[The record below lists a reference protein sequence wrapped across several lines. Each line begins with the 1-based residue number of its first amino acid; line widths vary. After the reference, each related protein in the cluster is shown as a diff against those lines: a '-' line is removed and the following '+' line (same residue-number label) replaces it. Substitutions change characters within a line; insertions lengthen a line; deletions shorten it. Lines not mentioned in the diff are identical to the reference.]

1 MSDSEEEIVVIGML
15 LAEEETNRKKRKLWV
30 HNINKKRLALG
41 EFHTLFP
48 DLMEDDVKFF
58 QYFRMSHEKFVALLD
73 ILQPEIVR
81 KNTLF
86 REAIGSKERLAV
98 TLR

>member
-1 MSDSEEEIVVIGML
+1 MSEEEEIVIISML
-15 LAEEETNRKKRKLWV
+15 LAEEENIRKKRKIWV
-30 HNINKKRLALG
+30 HNICKKRLAFG

-48 DLMEDDVKFF
+48 DLMEDEAKFF
-58 QYFRMSHEKFVALLD
+58 QYFRMSHEKFTALLD

-81 KNTLF
+81 NNTTF